1 MKIVTLKSGKLKK
14 RISFRQKLYI
24 QWMQLIHAIPLIW
37 KQKINDSEKNVEKSY
52 VLQDRHLINN
62 TRVTVLNKRNARE
75 IY

>member
-52 VLQDRHLINN
+52 VLQDHHLINN

>member
-1 MKIVTLKSGKLKK
+1 
-14 RISFRQKLYI
+14 
-24 QWMQLIHAIPLIW
+24 MQLIHTIPLIW

-52 VLQDRHLINN
+52 VLQDHHLLNN